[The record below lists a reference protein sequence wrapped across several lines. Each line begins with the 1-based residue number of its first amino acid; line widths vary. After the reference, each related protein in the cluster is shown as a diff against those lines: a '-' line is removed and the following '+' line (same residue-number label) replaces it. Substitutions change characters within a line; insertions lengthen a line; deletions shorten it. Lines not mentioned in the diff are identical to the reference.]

1 MTGSRSLSKYNL
13 KDPPLS
19 KHFQNK
25 IHQIKQIL
33 AHIRLGCNLTNNPWH
48 FSWSRYCLS
57 LHQWTFL
64 KFCPLLFWAVVISTT
79 WLFLK
84 TIGVCTHLTDVSSSR
99 QRRSLGL
106 LTKETS
112 NRPRAL
118 LEMFLCA
125 ARSRLPEV
133 NFNNSSFC
141 QVRGA
146 LMESIWCFQHCLPPH
161 QTEWCVCQLHSVI
174 HQKSCQVCHPLRYPL
189 EGAAS
194 HCNRMN

>member
-1 MTGSRSLSKYNL
+1 MTLQTIHDILVSPSIVYLYVTGHFWNSVLYFFEWRSYQL
-13 KDPPLS
+13 
-19 KHFQNK
+19 
-25 IHQIKQIL
+25 
-33 AHIRLGCNLTNNPWH
+33 PW
-48 FSWSRYCLS
+48 
-57 LHQWTFL
+57 
-64 KFCPLLFWAVVISTT
+64 LFTV
-79 WLFLK
+79 FLK
-84 TIGVCTHLTDVSSSR
+84 TICVCTHLTDVSSST
-99 QRRSLGL
+99 QRRSPGL

-146 LMESIWCFQHCLPPH
+146 LMESIWCFQHCLPPC
-161 QTEWCVCQLHSVI
+161 QIEWRVCQLHSAI